1 MLNHEHASEGVYSAV
16 LQGLRNPRGDRI
28 CRPPQIA
35 DFYKAGANIDEL
47 VRLFQ
52 YEDNQGNEKFFAD
65 ATVLFMQE
73 GEYSTRDLLDLAELT
88 DHEGQPILN
97 SSVQIYDFMD
107 AHGKVEDAKAL
118 ARVRDSEGL
127 AIYRANDKGVGGSI
141 GFDGI
146 ADAIKIGKTAQAIQ
160 ELVDIRNDT
169 GVSVFRTP
177 RDIHRF
183 LGSKGELRY
192 ANALLALRDHK
203 GKQIFNEFSI
213 GLFKEAKG
221 TIKYAQEIAD
231 LRDSEGQTIFSNGD
245 DIVDFFRKYVRGRDA
260 HRTIDTALE
269 MISYSDQ
276 QGKTIFRD
284 GRDIVDALRATD
296 DNIDKIQPYL
306 SITDAQGNTC
316 FNGEEIAILLQHK
329 VPVEYATKLAQQG
342 LNGAT
347 IMYYYRAGF
356 GENQTNFANSGEPK
370 ALILY
375 PTDDPEYITTQAFRD
390 DETFAM
396 LKNIAMA
403 YDVKIRAISS
413 VDEMFEEIDQAQDTY
428 YLVLGGHGL
437 PTSIQFGK
445 KNSKYYAPV
454 GGNSVSLTPENT
466 QLKEHLDQLPLLEYI
481 LLDSC
486 LTGEGGADMENM
498 VNFIADCAPGRLVTG
513 PTEVTNSRL
522 IEMRQLY
529 PPEVHL
535 KAIHSHKDCTYS
547 HRAKI

>member
-1 MLNHEHASEGVYSAV
+1 MLNHEQISEGVYSAV

-28 CRPPQIA
+28 CRPPQIEELW
-35 DFYKAGANIDEL
+35 KTGANLDEL

-52 YEDNQGNEKFFAD
+52 YEDDQGNEKFFAD

-73 GEYSTRDLLDLAELT
+73 GGYSTRDLLDLAELT
-88 DHEGQPILN
+88 DHAGQPILN
-97 SSVQIYDFMD
+97 SSVQIYDFMTV
-107 AHGKVEDAKAL
+107 HGKVEDAKVL

-127 AIYRANDKGVGGSI
+127 EIYRANDEGVGGSI

-146 ADAIKIGKTAQAIQ
+146 ADAIKIGTTAQSIQ
-160 ELVDIRNDT
+160 ELVNIRNDA

-183 LGSKGELRY
+183 LESKGELVY
-192 ANALLALRDHK
+192 ANALLDLRDHK

-221 TIKYAQEIAD
+221 VIEYAQDIVD
-231 LRDSEGQTIFSNGD
+231 LQDSEGQTVFSNGE
-245 DIVDFFRKYVRGRDA
+245 DIVDFFRIYGQGRDA
-260 HRTIDTALE
+260 HRTIDIALE

-296 DNIDKIQPYL
+296 DNISQIQPYL
-306 SITDAQGNTC
+306 SITDTQGNTC
-316 FNGEEIAILLQHK
+316 FNGEETAVLLQHK

-342 LNGAT
+342 LNGST
-347 IMYYYRAGF
+347 IMYYYRVGF
-356 GENQTNFANSGEPK
+356 GEDQTDFANSGKPK
-370 ALILY
+370 ALLLY
-375 PTDDPEYITTQAFRD
+375 PTDDPEFFIMQAFRD

-396 LKNIAMA
+396 LRNIATT

-413 VDEMFEEIDQAQDTY
+413 VDEMLGEIDRAQDTY
-428 YLVLGGHGL
+428 YLVLGGHGS

-445 KNSKYYAPV
+445 NNSKYYTPAER
-454 GGNSVSLTPENT
+454 NSVNLTPENT
-466 QLKEHLDQLPLLEYI
+466 QLREHLDQLSSLEYI

-486 LTGEGGADMENM
+486 LTGEGGTEARNM

-513 PTEVTNSRL
+513 PTEVTNARL

-529 PPEVHL
+529 PPDVRL

-547 HRAKI
+547 RRSS